1 MMETVR
7 DNETIQRP
15 VVATIGMFDGVH
27 LGHRSVVSL
36 VVGQAAERG
45 WASAVITFARHPQT
59 VLHPDSPVPLL
70 MSVDR
75 RISALAET
83 GVDYT
88 VLLDFDRQLASLG
101 AAEFLQQIYNKYSVR
116 RLIVGYDHRFGHNR
130 SDTFDDYVDYGR
142 RIGIDVVRAPE
153 FVGAGAHISS
163 SAIRRLIAEGDVV
176 DAERLL
182 GSRYSLSGTVVEGN
196 RLGRTIGF
204 PTANIQPAEP
214 HQLIPAAGVYAVVVR
229 LGDTAYRGML
239 NIGTRPT
246 VDRSGRTTIEVNIF
260 DFADDI
266 YGKTLT
272 VEFVQRVRAERRLS
286 SVDSLQRQLADDRI
300 AIENILNSIL

>member
-1 MMETVR
+1 METVR
-7 DNETIQRP
+7 GNETINRP

-83 GVDYT
+83 GIDYT
-88 VLLDFDRQLASLG
+88 VLLDFDRRLASLT
-101 AAEFLQQIYNKYSVR
+101 AAEFLQQIYNKYNVR

-130 SDTFDDYVDYGR
+130 SDSFDDYVAYGR

-163 SAIRRLIAEGDVV
+163 STIRRLISDGDVV
-176 DAERLL
+176 SAEQLL
-182 GSRYSLSGTVVEGN
+182 GGRYSLSGTVVEGN

-204 PTANIQPAEP
+204 PTANIQPLEP

-246 VDRSGRTTIEVNIF
+246 VDRSGRTTIEVHIF
-260 DFADDI
+260 DFAADI
-266 YGKTLT
+266 YGTTLT
-272 VEFVQRVRAERRLS
+272 VEFVQRVRAERRLP
-286 SVDSLQRQLADDRI
+286 SVDSLRRQLVDDRI

>member
-1 MMETVR
+1 
-7 DNETIQRP
+7 
-15 VVATIGMFDGVH
+15 
-27 LGHRSVVSL
+27 
-36 VVGQAAERG
+36 
-45 WASAVITFARHPQT
+45 PQT
-59 VLHPDSPVPLL
+59 VLRPDSPVPLL

-88 VLLDFDRQLASLG
+88 VLLDFDRRLASLS
-101 AAEFLQQIYNKYSVR
+101 AAEFLQQIYNRYNVR

-130 SDTFDDYVDYGR
+130 SDSFDDYVAYGR

-163 SAIRRLIAEGDVV
+163 STIRRLISDGDVV
-176 DAERLL
+176 SAEQLL
-182 GSRYSLSGTVVEGN
+182 GGRYSLSGTVVEGN

-204 PTANIQPAEP
+204 PTANIQPLEP

-246 VDRSGRTTIEVNIF
+246 VDRSGRTTIEVHIF
-260 DFADDI
+260 DFAADI
-266 YGKTLT
+266 YGTTLT
-272 VEFVQRVRAERRLS
+272 VEFVQRVRAERRLP
-286 SVDSLQRQLADDRI
+286 SVDSLRRQLVDDRI

>member
-1 MMETVR
+1 METVR
-7 DNETIQRP
+7 GNETINRP

-83 GVDYT
+83 GIDYT
-88 VLLDFDRQLASLG
+88 VLLDFDRRLASLT
-101 AAEFLQQIYNKYSVR
+101 AAEFLQQIYNKYNVR

-130 SDTFDDYVDYGR
+130 SDSFDDYVAYGR

-163 SAIRRLIAEGDVV
+163 STIRRLISDGDVV
-176 DAERLL
+176 SAEQLL
-182 GSRYSLSGTVVEGN
+182 GGRYSLSGTVVEGN

-204 PTANIQPAEP
+204 PTANIQPLEP

-246 VDRSGRTTIEVNIF
+246 VDRSGRTTIEVHIF
-260 DFADDI
+260 DFAADI
-266 YGKTLT
+266 YGTTLT
-272 VEFVQRVRAERRLS
+272 VEFVQRVRAERRLP
-286 SVDSLQRQLADDRI
+286 SVDSLRRQLVDDRI
-300 AIENILNSIL
+300 AIENILNYIL

>member
-1 MMETVR
+1 METVR
-7 DNETIQRP
+7 GNETINRP

-83 GVDYT
+83 GIDYT
-88 VLLDFDRQLASLG
+88 VLLDFDRRLASLT
-101 AAEFLQQIYNKYSVR
+101 AAEFLQQIYNKYNVR

-130 SDTFDDYVDYGR
+130 SDSFDDYVAYGR

-163 SAIRRLIAEGDVV
+163 STIRRLIADGDVV
-176 DAERLL
+176 GAERLL
-182 GSRYSLSGTVVEGN
+182 GGRYSLSGTVVEGN

-204 PTANIQPAEP
+204 PTANIQPLEP

-246 VDRSGRTTIEVNIF
+246 VDRSGRTTIEVHIF
-260 DFADDI
+260 DFAADI
-266 YGKTLT
+266 YGTTLT
-272 VEFVQRVRAERRLS
+272 VEFVQRVRAERRLP
-286 SVDSLQRQLADDRI
+286 SVDSLRRQLVDDRI

>member
-1 MMETVR
+1 METVCG
-7 DNETIQRP
+7 NETINRP

-83 GVDYT
+83 GIDYT
-88 VLLDFDRQLASLG
+88 VLLDFDRRLASLT
-101 AAEFLQQIYNKYSVR
+101 AAEFLQQIYNKYNVR

-130 SDTFDDYVDYGR
+130 SDSFDDYVAYGR

-163 SAIRRLIAEGDVV
+163 STIRRLISDGDVV
-176 DAERLL
+176 SAEQLL
-182 GSRYSLSGTVVEGN
+182 GGRYSLSGTVVEGN

-204 PTANIQPAEP
+204 PTANIQPLEP

-246 VDRSGRTTIEVNIF
+246 VDRSGRTTIEVHIF
-260 DFADDI
+260 DFAADI
-266 YGKTLT
+266 YGTTLT
-272 VEFVQRVRAERRLS
+272 VEFVQRVRAERRLP
-286 SVDSLQRQLADDRI
+286 SVDSLRRQLVDDRI

>member
-1 MMETVR
+1 METVR
-7 DNETIQRP
+7 GNETINRP

-83 GVDYT
+83 GIDYT
-88 VLLDFDRQLASLG
+88 VLLDFDRRLASLT
-101 AAEFLQQIYNKYSVR
+101 AAEFLQQIYNKYNVR

-130 SDTFDDYVDYGR
+130 SDSFDDYVAYGR

-163 SAIRRLIAEGDVV
+163 STIRRLIADGDVV
-176 DAERLL
+176 SAEQLL
-182 GSRYSLSGTVVEGN
+182 GGRYSLSGTVVEGN

-204 PTANIQPAEP
+204 PTANIQPLEP

-246 VDRSGRTTIEVNIF
+246 VDRSGRTTIEVHIF
-260 DFADDI
+260 DFAADI
-266 YGKTLT
+266 YGTTLT
-272 VEFVQRVRAERRLS
+272 VEFVQRVRAERRLP
-286 SVDSLQRQLADDRI
+286 SVDSLRRQLVDDRI
-300 AIENILNSIL
+300 AIENILNYIL